1 MPVDE
6 VPLPGGNVGGAVR
19 VDDTVRRVAGP
30 WTPAVH
36 ALLDHLHAAG
46 FDAAPRVRG
55 IDDRGREVLSYIE
68 GETVGDDDPWP
79 AWWRDDDTLVQAIRL
94 LRRFHDV
101 VTTFEP
107 PADARWRFAGSGEPE
122 RGSCT
127 ATGRRTT
134 WSGATVS
141 WSA

>member
-19 VDDTVRRVAGP
+19 VDNTVRRVAGP

-36 ALLDHLHAAG
+36 ALLEHLHAAG
-46 FDAAPRVRG
+46 FDAVPRVLG

-79 AWWRDDDTLVQAIRL
+79 AWWRDDDTLTPYAF
-94 LRRFHDV
+94 RR
-101 VTTFEP
+101 
-107 PADARWRFAGSGEPE
+107 AQ
-122 RGSCT
+122 
-127 ATGRRTT
+127 
-134 WSGATVS
+134 VS
-141 WSA
+141 SA